1 MAARQ
6 ELPSLATTLLE
17 LETDVGRQVAVMLKL
32 KQLEKALQRAA
43 QSQQP
48 DLSEKK

>member
-6 ELPSLATTLLE
+6 DLPELATILLE
-17 LETDVGRQVAVMLKL
+17 HETDVGRQVTVMLKL
-32 KQLEKALQRAA
+32 KRLEKALQRAA

-48 DLSEKK
+48 DLS